1 VVTFIGSGS
10 LACFS
15 PFLQQ
20 QQRNIIIKTTMTG
33 RRQINIRIVKILG
46 LKITYEIKV
55 NYKRLC

>member
-15 PFLQQ
+15 PFLQ